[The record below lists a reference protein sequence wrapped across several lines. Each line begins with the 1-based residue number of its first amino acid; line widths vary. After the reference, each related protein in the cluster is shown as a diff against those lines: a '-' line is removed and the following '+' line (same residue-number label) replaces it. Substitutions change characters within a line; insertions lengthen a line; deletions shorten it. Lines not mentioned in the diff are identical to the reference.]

1 MSRANNDYTIDEFVV
16 ARKLMIRQ
24 DLIGRGIRSE
34 SVLAALEQTPREQ
47 FVLNADRHVAYAD
60 RALPIVCGQT
70 ISQPYMVALMTELL
84 DLSGSEHVLEIGT
97 GSGYQTAVLAQL
109 AHDVVTIERHA
120 VLSRQAERQLER
132 LGLSNV
138 LFEVGDGSQAG
149 VPGAPFDR
157 ILVTAAAPRVPPHLV
172 RDLCPGGIL
181 VAPIGQETDQV
192 LIRGVKQGSE
202 LVTEESVHCR
212 FVPLVTDVPEN
223 DE

>member
-1 MSRANNDYTIDEFVV
+1 MSLANDHYTEDEFVA
-16 ARKLMIRQ
+16 ARTLMIRQ
-24 DLIGRGIRSE
+24 DLIGRGIQSA

-47 FVLNADRHVAYAD
+47 FILGADRHLAYAD
-60 RALPIVCGQT
+60 RALPISCGQT

-97 GSGYQTAVLAQL
+97 GSGYQTAILAQL
-109 AHDVVTIERHA
+109 AHDVVTIECHA
-120 VLSRQAERQLER
+120 VLSRQAEKRLER
-132 LGLSNV
+132 LGLRNV
-138 LFEVGDGSQAG
+138 LFRVGDGSQAG
-149 VPGAPFDR
+149 VTGAPYDR

-192 LIRGVKQGSE
+192 LIRGVKRGSE
-202 LVTEESVHCR
+202 LATEESVHCR